1 MNNQEQAAEKSTTL
15 EVAARQAETVVN
27 LSVEGMHCAG
37 CVGTVESALRGVS
50 GVENASVDLP
60 SGTALV
66 RGRGLNAEQLA
77 QVVSA
82 QGYAAKSLEPQRS
95 LAEQRSELEEKQ
107 QRNVRA
113 WRNRALL
120 GLALWL
126 PLMLLHMPMDLRLV
140 KYSHEFHHG
149 LMWFSALVATLAQ
162 VLIGGGFYRSALNA
176 ARNGSTNMDTLIALG
191 STVAWLFSA
200 VVFGAEL
207 LGWKT
212 GQPMYWEAAAGLLA
226 LVSLGHWLEARS
238 MVSASSA
245 LRHLLALQ
253 PDRVRRLRSLDDDR
267 GEEIATADVQP
278 GDLLAF
284 QPGDR
289 IAIDGKVAAGAS
301 AVDESV
307 VTGEPLPV
315 DKWAGA
321 MVTAGSLNTSGRL
334 LVTASTSGRETT
346 VSRIAEMVQ
355 QAQSSKAAIA
365 RLADKV
371 CAIFVPAVITIA
383 LLTFG
388 GWLVYGFASSG
399 NTWSTWAQA
408 LVTATSVL
416 VISCPCALGLATP
429 TAIMVGAGAASE
441 RGILVKSAAALE
453 RTARTAAVLLDKTGT
468 LTVGKPEVSEV
479 LALAGPTGEV
489 LGLAA
494 SLAAQSRHPL
504 SQAVVVAARKLG
516 LEFQPVHDLHEQA
529 GRGLS
534 GEVGGKRVELVSFSQ
549 ADREGRD
556 LPKHWREADGTQ
568 SIVLSE
574 GQAIGTIRFED
585 QLRPDAAAV
594 ISQLKEMKLR
604 VLLATGDRQATGR
617 KVAASVGIAGDDIH
631 SEMTPAGKRE
641 LVQQLAQDGQPVAM
655 VGDGINDAA
664 ALAEAGA
671 RGGVGIAI
679 GTGTNIA
686 IESADIV
693 IPAQRLAAIPETIEL
708 SRATLR
714 TIKQNLFLS
723 FVYNAIAIP
732 AAAFGLLGTYGPMY
746 AAAAMALSDVSVIGN
761 ALWLKAA
768 LKRNKAQR
776 AFVAGSLRE

>member
-1 MNNQEQAAEKSTTL
+1 MPDNQPASKSISEQSAVS
-15 EVAARQAETVVN
+15 

-37 CVGTVESALRGVS
+37 CVGTVESALRGVA
-50 GVENASVDLP
+50 GVESAAVNLT

-77 QVVSA
+77 QAVSA
-82 QGYAAKSLEPQRS
+82 QGFTAKSLEPQRS
-95 LAEQRSELEEKQ
+95 LADQRSELEEKQ

-113 WRNRALL
+113 WRQRALL

-140 KYSHEFHHG
+140 QYSHSFHHA
-149 LMWFSALVATLAQ
+149 LMWFSAVLATIAQ
-162 VLIGGGFYRSALNA
+162 IFIGWGFYRSAWKA
-176 ARNGSTNMDTLIALG
+176 AQNSSTNMDTLIALG
-191 STVAWLFSA
+191 STVAWGFSA
-200 VVFGAEL
+200 IVFVAEL

-253 PDRVRRLRSLDDDR
+253 PDRVRRLRSLEDER
-267 GEEIATADVQP
+267 GEEIATADVLP

-289 IAIDGKVAAGAS
+289 IAVDGQVAAGAS

-321 MVTAGSLNTSGRL
+321 AVTAGSLNTTGRL
-334 LVTASTSGRETT
+334 IVSATTNGRETT
-346 VSRIAEMVQ
+346 IARIAEMVQ
-355 QAQSSKAAIA
+355 QAQSSKAGIA

-371 CAIFVPAVITIA
+371 CAIFVPAVIAIA
-383 LLTFG
+383 ALTFV
-388 GWLVYGFASSG
+388 GWLAYGFATSG
-399 NTWSTWAQA
+399 NSWSTWAQA

-453 RTARTAAVLLDKTGT
+453 RTARTEAVLLDKTGT

-479 LALAGPTGEV
+479 LAVARPDAEV
-489 LGLAA
+489 LSLAA

-504 SQAVVVAARKLG
+504 SQAIVAAARKQAVTL
-516 LEFQPVHDLHEQA
+516 QPVEELYEQA

-534 GEVGGKRVELVSFSQ
+534 GKVAGPRVELVSFSQ
-549 ADREGRD
+549 AIREGIS
-556 LPKHWREADGTQ
+556 LPDHWQSADGTQ
-568 SIVLSE
+568 SVVLLN
-574 GQAIGTIRFED
+574 GQPIGSIRFED
-585 QLRPDAAAV
+585 QLRPDAAEV
-594 ISQLKEMKLR
+594 IGQLKRMGLR
-604 VLLATGDRQATGR
+604 VLLATGDRKAAGE
-617 KVAASVGIAGDDIH
+617 KVAAAVGIDSADTH
-631 SEMTPAGKRE
+631 SEMTPAGKQE
-641 LVQQLAQDGQPVAM
+641 LVQQLASSGQPVAM

-686 IESADIV
+686 IESADVV

-723 FVYNAIAIP
+723 FVYNVIAIP

-761 ALWLKAA
+761 SLWLKAY
-768 LKRNKAQR
+768 LKRNHP
-776 AFVAGSLRE
+776 S

>member
-1 MNNQEQAAEKSTTL
+1 MPDNQPASKSISEQSAVS
-15 EVAARQAETVVN
+15 

-37 CVGTVESALRGVS
+37 CVGTVESALRGVA
-50 GVENASVDLP
+50 GVESAAVNLT

-82 QGYAAKSLEPQRS
+82 QGFAAKSLESQRS
-95 LAEQRSELEEKQ
+95 LAEQRSDLEEKQ

-113 WRNRALL
+113 WRQRALL
-120 GLALWL
+120 GLTLWL

-140 KYSHEFHHG
+140 QYSPSFHHA
-149 LMWFSALVATLAQ
+149 LMWFSALLATIAQ
-162 VLIGGGFYRSALNA
+162 IFVGLGFYRSAWKA
-176 ARNGSTNMDTLIALG
+176 AQNGSTNMDTLIALG
-191 STVAWLFSA
+191 STVAWGFSA
-200 VVFGAEL
+200 IVFAAEL
-207 LGWKT
+207 IGRKT

-253 PDRVRRLRSLDDDR
+253 PDRVRRIRSLEDER
-267 GEEIATADVQP
+267 GEEIATADVLP
-278 GDLLAF
+278 SDLLVF

-289 IAIDGKVAAGAS
+289 IAVDGQVAAGAS

-307 VTGEPLPV
+307 VTGEPIPV
-315 DKWAGA
+315 EKWAGA
-321 MVTAGSLNTSGRL
+321 AVTAGSLNTTGRL
-334 LVTASTSGRETT
+334 VVSATTNGRETT
-346 VSRIAEMVQ
+346 IARIAEMVQ

-371 CAIFVPAVITIA
+371 CAIFVPAVIAIA
-383 LLTFG
+383 FLTFG
-388 GWLVYGFASSG
+388 GWLVYGLATTG

-408 LVTATSVL
+408 FVTATSVL

-453 RTARTAAVLLDKTGT
+453 RTARTEAVLLDKTGT

-479 LALAGPTGEV
+479 LALQRPSTEV
-489 LGLAA
+489 LALAA

-504 SQAVVVAARKLG
+504 SQAVVAAARKQG
-516 LEFQPVHDLHEQA
+516 LNLQAVENLHEQA
-529 GRGLS
+529 GRGLR
-534 GEVGGKRVELVSFSQ
+534 GEVAGQKVELVSFSQ
-549 ADREGRD
+549 ATREGIA
-556 LPKHWREADGTQ
+556 LPEKWQEADGTQ
-568 SIVLSE
+568 SVVLLA
-574 GQAIGTIRFED
+574 GAAIGTIRFED
-585 QLRPDAAAV
+585 QLRPDAAEV
-594 ISQLKEMKLR
+594 IGQLKELGLR
-604 VLLATGDRQATGR
+604 VLLATGDRKATGR
-617 KVAASVGIAGDDIH
+617 KVAAAVGIDAAEMH
-631 SEMTPAGKRE
+631 SDMTPAGKQE
-641 LVQQLAQDGQPVAM
+641 LVQRLAAGGQPVAM

-686 IESADIV
+686 IESADVV

-723 FVYNAIAIP
+723 FVYNVIAIP

-761 ALWLKAA
+761 SLWLKAY
-768 LKRNKAQR
+768 LKRNHR
-776 AFVAGSLRE
+776 S

>member
-1 MNNQEQAAEKSTTL
+1 MSNPGLPQPNFRGDSRRNLQT
-15 EVAARQAETVVN
+15 VN
-27 LSVEGMHCAG
+27 LAVEGMHCAG
-37 CVGTVESALRGVS
+37 CVGAVEAALRDAT
-50 GVENASVDLP
+50 GVERATVDLT
-60 SGTALV
+60 SGTARV
-66 RGRGLNAEQLA
+66 EGSGLDSDQLA
-77 QVVSA
+77 RLVSA
-82 QGYAAKSLEPQRS
+82 QGYAARPISPERT

-107 QRNVRA
+107 RRNVRS
-113 WRNRALL
+113 WRQRALL
-120 GLALWL
+120 GLLLWL

-140 KYSHEFHHG
+140 EYSPGFHHA
-149 LMWFSALVATLAQ
+149 LMWFSALLATLAQ
-162 VLIGGGFYRSALNA
+162 VLVGWGFYKSAGKA
-176 ARNGSTNMDTLIALG
+176 ARNFTTNMDTLIALG
-191 STVAWLFSA
+191 STVAWCFSA
-200 VVFGAEL
+200 IVFGSEL
-207 LGWKT
+207 AGWKT

-253 PDRVRRLRSLDDDR
+253 PEQVSRLRTLQDER
-267 GEEIATADVQP
+267 GELIATADVLP
-278 GDLLAF
+278 GDLLVF

-289 IAIDGKVAAGAS
+289 IAVDGKVAAGAS

-315 DKWAGA
+315 EKWAGA
-321 MVTAGSLNTSGRL
+321 MVAAGSLNTTGKLIVSA
-334 LVTASTSGRETT
+334 TTSGRETT
-346 VSRIAEMVQ
+346 IARIAEMVQ

-371 CAIFVPAVITIA
+371 CAVFVPAVIGIA
-383 LLTFG
+383 GLTFA
-388 GWLVYGFASSG
+388 GWLAHGLATSG
-399 NTWSTWAQA
+399 NNWSTWAQA

-453 RTARTAAVLLDKTGT
+453 RTARTEVVLLDKTGT
-468 LTVGKPEVSEV
+468 LTVGKPEVNEV
-479 LALAGPTGEV
+479 LASDRAPQDI

-504 SQAVVVAARKLG
+504 SQAVVRAAREQH
-516 LEFQPVHDLHEQA
+516 LEIAPVTELHEQA

-534 GEVGGKRVELVSFSQ
+534 GLVGGARVELVSLSQ
-549 ADREGRD
+549 ALREGLD
-556 LPKHWREADGTQ
+556 LPPAWQVADGTQ
-568 SIVLSE
+568 SVVLVNSAPV
-574 GQAIGTIRFED
+574 GSIRFED

-594 ISQLKEMKLR
+594 ISQLKALGLQ
-604 VLLATGDRQATGR
+604 VLLATGDRNAAGQ
-617 KVAASVGIAGDDIH
+617 KVAAGIGITPSQTH
-631 SEMTPAGKRE
+631 CEMTPAGKRQ
-641 LVQQLAQDGQPVAM
+641 LVQQLSEGGRPVAM
-655 VGDGINDAA
+655 IGDGINDAA

-723 FVYNAIAIP
+723 FVYNVVAIP
-732 AAAFGLLGTYGPMY
+732 AAALGLLGTYGPMY

-761 ALWLKAA
+761 ALWLKSH
-768 LKRNKAQR
+768 LKRNA
-776 AFVAGSLRE
+776 SS

>member
-1 MNNQEQAAEKSTTL
+1 MPDNPPASKSLSEQSAVS
-15 EVAARQAETVVN
+15 

-37 CVGTVESALRGVS
+37 CVGTVESALRGVA
-50 GVENASVDLP
+50 GVESAAVNLT

-82 QGYAAKSLEPQRS
+82 QGFAAKSLEPQRS

-113 WRNRALL
+113 WRQRALL

-140 KYSHEFHHG
+140 QYSPSFHHA
-149 LMWFSALVATLAQ
+149 LMWFSAVLATIAQ
-162 VLIGGGFYRSALNA
+162 IFIGWGFYRSAWKA
-176 ARNGSTNMDTLIALG
+176 AQNSSTNMDTLIALG
-191 STVAWLFSA
+191 STVAWGFSA
-200 VVFGAEL
+200 IVFAAEL
-207 LGWKT
+207 IGWKT

-238 MVSASSA
+238 MVSASGA

-253 PDRVRRLRSLDDDR
+253 PDRVRRLRSLEDER
-267 GEEIATADVQP
+267 GEEIATADVLP

-289 IAIDGKVAAGAS
+289 IAVDGQVAAGAS

-321 MVTAGSLNTSGRL
+321 AVTAGSLNTTGRL
-334 LVTASTSGRETT
+334 VVAANTNGRETT
-346 VSRIAEMVQ
+346 IARIAEMVQ
-355 QAQSSKAAIA
+355 QAQSSKAGIA

-371 CAIFVPAVITIA
+371 CAIFVPAVIAIA
-383 LLTFG
+383 ALTFV
-388 GWLVYGFASSG
+388 GWLAYGFATSG
-399 NTWSTWAQA
+399 NSWSTWAQA

-441 RGILVKSAAALE
+441 RGILIKNAAALE
-453 RTARTAAVLLDKTGT
+453 RTARTEAVLLDKTGT

-479 LALAGPTGEV
+479 LAVARPAAEV
-489 LGLAA
+489 LSLAA

-504 SQAVVVAARKLG
+504 SQAIVAAARKQAFTL
-516 LEFQPVHDLHEQA
+516 QPVEDLYEQA
-529 GRGLS
+529 GRGLN
-534 GEVGGKRVELVSFSQ
+534 GKVAGQRVELVSFSQ
-549 ADREGRD
+549 AIRD
-556 LPKHWREADGTQ
+556 GISLPDQWQAADGTQ
-568 SIVLSE
+568 SVVLLDS
-574 GQAIGTIRFED
+574 QPIGSIRFED
-585 QLRPDAAAV
+585 QLRPDAAEV
-594 ISQLKEMKLR
+594 IGQLKEMGLR
-604 VLLATGDRQATGR
+604 VLLATGDRKATGE
-617 KVAASVGIAGDDIH
+617 KVAAAVGIDAAGTH
-631 SEMTPAGKRE
+631 CEMTPAGKQE
-641 LVQQLAQDGQPVAM
+641 LVQQLASGGQPVAM

-686 IESADIV
+686 IESADVV

-723 FVYNAIAIP
+723 FVYNVIAIP

-761 ALWLKAA
+761 SLWLKAY
-768 LKRNKAQR
+768 LKRNHP
-776 AFVAGSLRE
+776 S

>member
-1 MNNQEQAAEKSTTL
+1 MPDEQPTSQSMSEQSAVS
-15 EVAARQAETVVN
+15 

-37 CVGTVESALRGVS
+37 CVGTVESALRGVA
-50 GVENASVDLP
+50 GVESAAVNLT

-82 QGYAAKSLEPQRS
+82 QGFAAKSLQPQRS
-95 LAEQRSELEEKQ
+95 LADQRSELEEKQ

-113 WRNRALL
+113 WRKRALL

-140 KYSHEFHHG
+140 NYSHSFHHG
-149 LMWFSALVATLAQ
+149 LMWFSALLATIAQ
-162 VLIGGGFYRSALNA
+162 ILVGWGFYRSAWKA
-176 ARNGSTNMDTLIALG
+176 AQSGSTNMDTLIALG
-191 STVAWLFSA
+191 SSVAWGFSA
-200 VVFGAEL
+200 IVFAAEL
-207 LGWKT
+207 FGWKT

-245 LRHLLALQ
+245 LRQLLALQ
-253 PDRVRRLRSLDDDR
+253 PDRVRRIRSLEDER
-267 GEEIATADVQP
+267 GEEIATADVLP
-278 GDLLAF
+278 GDLLVF

-321 MVTAGSLNTSGRL
+321 VVTAGSLNTTGRL
-334 LVTASTSGRETT
+334 VVSAATNGRETT
-346 VSRIAEMVQ
+346 IARIAEMVQ

-371 CAIFVPAVITIA
+371 CAVFVPAVIAIA
-383 LLTFG
+383 LLTFA
-388 GWLVYGFASSG
+388 GWLAYGLATSG

-453 RTARTAAVLLDKTGT
+453 RTARTEAVLLDKTGT

-479 LALAGPTGEV
+479 LAAEGSSSEV
-489 LGLAA
+489 LALAA

-504 SQAVVVAARKLG
+504 SQAVVAAAKKQG
-516 LEFQPVHDLHEQA
+516 LALQAVEDLHEQA
-529 GRGLS
+529 GRGLR
-534 GEVGGKRVELVSFSQ
+534 GEVAGRRVELVSFSQ
-549 ADREGRD
+549 ATREGIA
-556 LPKHWREADGTQ
+556 LPERWREADGTQ
-568 SIVLSE
+568 SVVLLD
-574 GQAIGTIRFED
+574 GRPVGTIRFED

-594 ISQLKEMKLR
+594 IGQLKEMGLR
-604 VLLATGDRQATGR
+604 VLLATGDRKATGQ
-617 KVAASVGIAGDDIH
+617 KVAAAVGIEATGTH
-631 SEMTPAGKRE
+631 SEMTPAGKQE
-641 LVQQLAQDGQPVAM
+641 LVQQLASGGQPVAM

-686 IESADIV
+686 IESADVV

-761 ALWLKAA
+761 ALWLKAY
-768 LKRNKAQR
+768 LKRDAAR
-776 AFVAGSLRE
+776 

>member
-1 MNNQEQAAEKSTTL
+1 MPDNPPASKSLSEQSAVS
-15 EVAARQAETVVN
+15 

-37 CVGTVESALRGVS
+37 CVGTVESALRGVA
-50 GVENASVDLP
+50 GVESAAVNLT

-82 QGYAAKSLEPQRS
+82 QGFAAKSLEPQRS

-113 WRNRALL
+113 WRQRALL

-140 KYSHEFHHG
+140 QYSPSFHHA
-149 LMWFSALVATLAQ
+149 LMWFSAVLATIAQ
-162 VLIGGGFYRSALNA
+162 IFIGWGFYRSAWKA
-176 ARNGSTNMDTLIALG
+176 AQNSSTNMDTLIALG
-191 STVAWLFSA
+191 STVAWGFSA
-200 VVFGAEL
+200 IVFAAEL
-207 LGWKT
+207 IGWKT

-238 MVSASSA
+238 MVSASGA

-253 PDRVRRLRSLDDDR
+253 PDRVRRLRSLEDER
-267 GEEIATADVQP
+267 GEEIATADVLP

-289 IAIDGKVAAGAS
+289 IAVDGQVAAGAS

-321 MVTAGSLNTSGRL
+321 AVTAGSLNTTGRL
-334 LVTASTSGRETT
+334 VVAANTNGRETT
-346 VSRIAEMVQ
+346 IARIAEMVQ
-355 QAQSSKAAIA
+355 QAQSSKAGIA

-371 CAIFVPAVITIA
+371 CAIFVPAVIAIA
-383 LLTFG
+383 ALTFV
-388 GWLVYGFASSG
+388 GWLAYGFATSG
-399 NTWSTWAQA
+399 NSWSTWAQA

-441 RGILVKSAAALE
+441 RGILIKNAAALE
-453 RTARTAAVLLDKTGT
+453 RTARTEAVLLDKTGT

-479 LALAGPTGEV
+479 LAVARPAAEV
-489 LGLAA
+489 LSLAA

-504 SQAVVVAARKLG
+504 SQAIVAAARKQAFTL
-516 LEFQPVHDLHEQA
+516 QPVEDLYEQA

-534 GEVGGKRVELVSFSQ
+534 GKVAGQRVELVSFSQ
-549 ADREGRD
+549 AIRD
-556 LPKHWREADGTQ
+556 GISLPDQWQAADGTQ
-568 SIVLSE
+568 SVVLLDS
-574 GQAIGTIRFED
+574 QPIGSIRFED
-585 QLRPDAAAV
+585 QLRPDAAEV
-594 ISQLKEMKLR
+594 IGQLKEMGLR
-604 VLLATGDRQATGR
+604 VLLATGDRKATGE
-617 KVAASVGIAGDDIH
+617 KVAAAVGIDAAGTH
-631 SEMTPAGKRE
+631 CEMTPAGKQE
-641 LVQQLAQDGQPVAM
+641 LVQQLASGGQPVAM

-686 IESADIV
+686 IESADVV

-723 FVYNAIAIP
+723 FVYNVIAIP

-761 ALWLKAA
+761 SLWLKAY
-768 LKRNKAQR
+768 LKRNHP
-776 AFVAGSLRE
+776 S

>member
-1 MNNQEQAAEKSTTL
+1 MPDNQPASKSISEQSAVS
-15 EVAARQAETVVN
+15 

-37 CVGTVESALRGVS
+37 CVGTVESALRGVA
-50 GVENASVDLP
+50 GVESAAVNLT

-82 QGYAAKSLEPQRS
+82 QGFAAKSLEPQRS

-113 WRNRALL
+113 WRQRALL

-140 KYSHEFHHG
+140 QYSHSFHHA
-149 LMWFSALVATLAQ
+149 LMWFSAVLATIAQ
-162 VLIGGGFYRSALNA
+162 IFIGWGFYRSAWKA
-176 ARNGSTNMDTLIALG
+176 AQNSSTNMDTLIALG
-191 STVAWLFSA
+191 STVAWGFSA
-200 VVFGAEL
+200 IVFAAEL
-207 LGWKT
+207 IGWKT

-253 PDRVRRLRSLDDDR
+253 PDRVRRLRSLEDER
-267 GEEIATADVQP
+267 GEEIATADVLP

-289 IAIDGKVAAGAS
+289 IAVDGQVAAGAS

-321 MVTAGSLNTSGRL
+321 AVTAGSLNTTGRL
-334 LVTASTSGRETT
+334 VVAANTNGRETT
-346 VSRIAEMVQ
+346 IARIAEMVQ
-355 QAQSSKAAIA
+355 QAQSSKAGIA

-371 CAIFVPAVITIA
+371 CAIFVPAVIAIA
-383 LLTFG
+383 ALTFV
-388 GWLVYGFASSG
+388 GWLAYGFATSG
-399 NTWSTWAQA
+399 NSWSTWAQA

-453 RTARTAAVLLDKTGT
+453 RTARTEAVLLDKTGT

-479 LALAGPTGEV
+479 LALERSSSEV
-489 LGLAA
+489 LVLAA

-504 SQAVVVAARKLG
+504 SQAVVAAAKKQG
-516 LEFQPVHDLHEQA
+516 LALQAVEDLYEQA
-529 GRGLS
+529 GRGLR
-534 GEVGGKRVELVSFSQ
+534 GEVAGRRVELVSFSQ
-549 ADREGRD
+549 ATREGIA
-556 LPKHWREADGTQ
+556 LPEFWREADGTQ
-568 SIVLSE
+568 SVVLLD
-574 GQAIGTIRFED
+574 GQPIGTIRFED
-585 QLRPDAAAV
+585 QLRPDAAEV
-594 ISQLKEMKLR
+594 IGQLKEMGLR
-604 VLLATGDRQATGR
+604 VLLATGDRKATGE
-617 KVAASVGIAGDDIH
+617 KVAAAVGIDAAGTH
-631 SEMTPAGKRE
+631 CEMTPAGKQE
-641 LVQQLAQDGQPVAM
+641 LVQQLASGGQPVAM

-686 IESADIV
+686 IESADVV

-723 FVYNAIAIP
+723 FVYNVIAIP

-761 ALWLKAA
+761 SLWLKAY
-768 LKRNKAQR
+768 LKRNHP
-776 AFVAGSLRE
+776 S

>member
-1 MNNQEQAAEKSTTL
+1 MPENQNVNELASEQSAVS
-15 EVAARQAETVVN
+15 

-37 CVGTVESALRGVS
+37 CVGAVESALRGVA
-50 GVENASVDLP
+50 GVESAAVNLT

-77 QVVSA
+77 RVVSA
-82 QGYAAKSLEPQRS
+82 QGYAAKSLAPQRS
-95 LAEQRSELEEKQ
+95 LADQRSELEEKQ

-113 WRNRALL
+113 WRQRALL

-140 KYSHEFHHG
+140 QYSHSFHHG
-149 LMWFSALVATLAQ
+149 LMWFSAILATISQ
-162 VLIGGGFYRSALNA
+162 IFVGWGFYRSAWKA
-176 ARNGSTNMDTLIALG
+176 AQSGSTNMDTLIALG
-191 STVAWLFSA
+191 SSVAWAFSA
-200 VVFGAEL
+200 IVFAAEL

-245 LRHLLALQ
+245 LRQLLSLQ
-253 PDRVRRLRSLDDDR
+253 PDRVRRIRSLEDER
-267 GEEIATADVQP
+267 GEEIATADVLP
-278 GDLLAF
+278 SDLLVF

-289 IAIDGKVAAGAS
+289 IAVDGQVAAGAS

-307 VTGEPLPV
+307 VTGEPIPV
-315 DKWAGA
+315 EKWAGA
-321 MVTAGSLNTSGRL
+321 AVTAGSLNTTGRL
-334 LVTASTSGRETT
+334 VVSATTNGRETT
-346 VSRIAEMVQ
+346 IARIAEMVQ

-371 CAIFVPAVITIA
+371 CAIFVPAVIAIA
-383 LLTFG
+383 FLTFG
-388 GWLVYGFASSG
+388 GWLVYGLATTG

-453 RTARTAAVLLDKTGT
+453 RTARTEAVLLDKTGT

-479 LALAGPTGEV
+479 LALQRSSAEV
-489 LGLAA
+489 LALAA

-504 SQAVVVAARKLG
+504 SQAVVAAARKQG
-516 LEFQPVHDLHEQA
+516 LNLQAVENLHEQA
-529 GRGLS
+529 GRGLR
-534 GEVGGKRVELVSFSQ
+534 GEVAGQKVELVSFSQ
-549 ADREGRD
+549 ATREGIA
-556 LPKHWREADGTQ
+556 LPEKWQEADGTQ
-568 SIVLSE
+568 SVVLLD
-574 GQAIGTIRFED
+574 GAAVGTIRFED
-585 QLRPDAAAV
+585 QLRPDAAGV
-594 ISQLKEMKLR
+594 IGQLKEMGLR
-604 VLLATGDRQATGR
+604 VLLATGDRKATGR
-617 KVAASVGIAGDDIH
+617 KVAAAVGIDAAEMH
-631 SEMTPAGKRE
+631 SEMTPAGKQE
-641 LVQQLAQDGQPVAM
+641 LVQQLAAGGQPVAM

-686 IESADIV
+686 IESADVV

-723 FVYNAIAIP
+723 FVYNVIAIP

-761 ALWLKAA
+761 SLWLKAY
-768 LKRNKAQR
+768 LKRNHR
-776 AFVAGSLRE
+776 S

>member
-1 MNNQEQAAEKSTTL
+1 MAKTERSDPAS
-15 EVAARQAETVVN
+15 ARDEWRIQQTVN

-37 CVGTVESALRGVS
+37 CVGTVESALRGAQ
-50 GVENASVDLP
+50 GVELATVDLT
-60 SGTALV
+60 SGTARV
-66 RGRGLNAEQLA
+66 EGKGLDPEQLA
-77 QVVSA
+77 QLVVA
-82 QGYAAKSLEPQRS
+82 QGFAARALAPERT

-107 QRNVRA
+107 QRNVRS
-113 WRNRALL
+113 WRQRALL
-120 GLALWL
+120 GLLLWL

-140 KYSHEFHHG
+140 QYSSGFHHL
-149 LMWFSALVATLAQ
+149 LMWFSAAVATLAQ
-162 VLIGGGFYRSALNA
+162 VVVGWGFYKSAWSA
-176 ARNGSTNMDTLIALG
+176 ARNGATNMDTLIALG
-191 STVAWLFSA
+191 STVAWVFSA
-200 VVFGAEL
+200 IVFGAEL
-207 LGWKT
+207 AGWKT

-245 LRHLLALQ
+245 LRQLLALQ
-253 PDRVRRLRSLDDDR
+253 PDRVRRLRSLEDEQ
-267 GEEIATADVQP
+267 GEEISTSAVLP
-278 GDLLAF
+278 GDLVAF

-289 IAIDGKVAAGAS
+289 IAVDGNVAAGAS
-301 AVDESV
+301 AVDESI
-307 VTGEPLPV
+307 VTGEPLPI

-321 MVTAGSLNTSGRL
+321 AVTAGSLNTTGRL
-334 LVTASTSGRETT
+334 VVSATT
-346 VSRIAEMVQ
+346 YGHATTIARIAEMVQ

-371 CAIFVPAVITIA
+371 CAVFVPAVIAIA
-383 LLTFG
+383 LITFA
-388 GWLVYGFASSG
+388 GWFAYGLATSG
-399 NTWSTWAQA
+399 NTWGTWAQA

-453 RTARTAAVLLDKTGT
+453 RTARTEAVLLDKTGT

-479 LALAGPTGEV
+479 LVQEHTAEKI

-494 SLAAQSRHPL
+494 SLAVQSRHPL
-504 SQAVVVAARKLG
+504 SQAVVRAAREQR
-516 LEFQPVHDLHEQA
+516 LELEPVADLYEQA

-534 GEVGGKRVELVSFSQ
+534 GKVDGARVELVSFSQ
-549 ADREGRD
+549 AIRD
-556 LPKHWREADGTQ
+556 GLQLPSHWEEVEGTQ
-568 SIVLSE
+568 SVMLLHSRP
-574 GQAIGTIRFED
+574 IGSIRFED
-585 QLRPDAAAV
+585 QLRPDATEV
-594 ISQLKEMKLR
+594 IRQLKALGLR
-604 VLLATGDRQATGR
+604 VLLATGDRNAAGK
-617 KVAASVGIAGDDIH
+617 KVAASVGINASDAH
-631 SEMTPAGKRE
+631 CEMSPAGKQQ
-641 LVQQLAQDGQPVAM
+641 LVQQLAAGGQPVAM

-723 FVYNAIAIP
+723 FVYNVVAIP

-761 ALWLKAA
+761 ALWLKAS
-768 LKRNKAQR
+768 LKRR
-776 AFVAGSLRE
+776 ASR

>member
-1 MNNQEQAAEKSTTL
+1 MPENQS
-15 EVAARQAETVVN
+15 VN
-27 LSVEGMHCAG
+27 ELASAQSAVSLSVEGMHCAG
-37 CVGTVESALRGVS
+37 CVGAVESALRGVA
-50 GVENASVDLP
+50 GVESAAVNLT

-77 QVVSA
+77 RVVSA
-82 QGYAAKSLEPQRS
+82 QGYAAKSLAPQRS
-95 LAEQRSELEEKQ
+95 LADQRSELEEKQ

-113 WRNRALL
+113 WRQRALL

-140 KYSHEFHHG
+140 EYSHGFHHG
-149 LMWFSALVATLAQ
+149 LMWFSAILATIAQ
-162 VLIGGGFYRSALNA
+162 IFVGWGFYRSAWKA
-176 ARNGSTNMDTLIALG
+176 AQSGSTNMDTLIALG
-191 STVAWLFSA
+191 SSVAWAFSA
-200 VVFGAEL
+200 IVFAAEL

-245 LRHLLALQ
+245 LRQLLSLQ
-253 PDRVRRLRSLDDDR
+253 PDRVRRIRSLEDER
-267 GEEIATADVQP
+267 GEEIATADVLP
-278 GDLLAF
+278 SDLLVF

-289 IAIDGKVAAGAS
+289 IAVDGQVAAGAS

-307 VTGEPLPV
+307 VTGEPIPV
-315 DKWAGA
+315 EKWAGA
-321 MVTAGSLNTSGRL
+321 AVTAGSLNTTGRL
-334 LVTASTSGRETT
+334 VVSATTNGRETT
-346 VSRIAEMVQ
+346 IARIAEMVQ

-371 CAIFVPAVITIA
+371 CAIFVPAVIAIA
-383 LLTFG
+383 FLTFG
-388 GWLVYGFASSG
+388 GWLVYGLATTG

-453 RTARTAAVLLDKTGT
+453 RTARTEAVLLDKTGT
-468 LTVGKPEVSEV
+468 LTVGKPEVSEILALQRPSAEV
-479 LALAGPTGEV
+479 LA
-489 LGLAA
+489 LAA

-504 SQAVVVAARKLG
+504 SQAVVAAARKQG
-516 LEFQPVHDLHEQA
+516 LNLQAVENLHEQA
-529 GRGLS
+529 GRGLR
-534 GEVGGKRVELVSFSQ
+534 GEVASQKVELVSFSQ
-549 ADREGRD
+549 ATREGIA
-556 LPKHWREADGTQ
+556 LPEKWQEADGTQ
-568 SIVLSE
+568 SVVLLD
-574 GQAIGTIRFED
+574 GAAVGTIRFED
-585 QLRPDAAAV
+585 QLRPDAAEV
-594 ISQLKEMKLR
+594 IGQLKEMGLR
-604 VLLATGDRQATGR
+604 VLLATGDRKATGR
-617 KVAASVGIAGDDIH
+617 KVAAAVGIDAAEMH
-631 SEMTPAGKRE
+631 SEMTPAGKQE
-641 LVQQLAQDGQPVAM
+641 LVQQLAAGGQPVAM

-686 IESADIV
+686 IESADVV

-723 FVYNAIAIP
+723 FVYNVIAIP

-761 ALWLKAA
+761 SLWLKAY
-768 LKRNKAQR
+768 LKRNHR
-776 AFVAGSLRE
+776 S

>member
-1 MNNQEQAAEKSTTL
+1 MTKTDPHIPASSSDSGPN
-15 EVAARQAETVVN
+15 RQTVN

-37 CVGTVESALRGVS
+37 CVGTVESALRGAQ
-50 GVENASVDLP
+50 GVELARVDLT
-60 SGTALV
+60 SGTARV
-66 RGRGLNAEQLA
+66 EGSGLDPEQLA
-77 QVVSA
+77 QLVSA
-82 QGYAAKSLEPQRS
+82 QGYAARTLAPDRTM
-95 LAEQRSELEEKQ
+95 AEQRSELEEKQ

-113 WRNRALL
+113 WRQRALL
-120 GLALWL
+120 GLLLWL

-140 KYSHEFHHG
+140 QYSHGFHHA
-149 LMWFSALVATLAQ
+149 LMWFSAAVATFAQ
-162 VLIGGGFYRSALNA
+162 VVVGWGFYQSAWKA
-176 ARNGSTNMDTLIALG
+176 ARNGTTNMDTLIALG
-191 STVAWLFSA
+191 STVAWVFSA
-200 VVFGAEL
+200 MVFGAEL

-253 PDRVRRLRSLDDDR
+253 PDRVRRLQSLDDER
-267 GEEIATADVQP
+267 GEEIASADVQP

-289 IAIDGKVAAGAS
+289 IAVDGNVAAGAS

-307 VTGEPLPV
+307 VTGEPLPI

-321 MVTAGSLNTSGRL
+321 TVTAGSLNTTGRL
-334 LVTASTSGRETT
+334 IVSATTSGRSTT
-346 VSRIAEMVQ
+346 IARIAEMVQ

-365 RLADKV
+365 RLADRV
-371 CAIFVPAVITIA
+371 CAVFVPAVIAIA
-383 LLTFG
+383 LATFA
-388 GWLVYGFASSG
+388 GWLAYGLFTAGS
-399 NTWSTWAQA
+399 TWATWAQA

-453 RTARTAAVLLDKTGT
+453 RTARTKAVLLDKTGT
-468 LTVGKPEVSEV
+468 LTVGKPAVSEVLTIGRPKAEV
-479 LALAGPTGEV
+479 LALA
-489 LGLAA
+489 A
-494 SLAAQSRHPL
+494 SLATQSRHPL
-504 SQAVVVAARKLG
+504 SQAVVRAAREQHLKI
-516 LEFQPVHDLHEQA
+516 ESATELHEQA
-529 GRGLS
+529 GRGLT
-534 GEVGGKRVELVSFSQ
+534 GLVGGTRIELVSFSQ
-549 ADREGRD
+549 AIREG
-556 LPKHWREADGTQ
+556 LPLPEFWHEVDGTQ
-568 SIVLSE
+568 TVVLLNAE
-574 GQAIGTIRFED
+574 PIGTIHFED

-594 ISQLKEMKLR
+594 IAQLKALGLR
-604 VLLATGDRQATGR
+604 VLLATGDRKSTGQ
-617 KVAASVGIAGDDIH
+617 KVAAAVGIETSDVH
-631 SEMTPAGKRE
+631 SEMTPVGKQQ
-641 LVQQLAQDGQPVAM
+641 LVQQLAGSGEPVAM

-686 IESADIV
+686 IESADVV
-693 IPAQRLAAIPETIEL
+693 IPAQRLAAIPETIDL

-723 FVYNAIAIP
+723 FVYNVIAIP
-732 AAAFGLLGTYGPMY
+732 AAALGLLGTYGPMY

-761 ALWLKAA
+761 ALWLKAL
-768 LKRNKAQR
+768 LKRKA
-776 AFVAGSLRE
+776 AP

>member
-1 MNNQEQAAEKSTTL
+1 MPDNQPASKSISEQSAVS
-15 EVAARQAETVVN
+15 

-37 CVGTVESALRGVS
+37 CVGTVESALRGVA
-50 GVENASVDLP
+50 GVESAAVNLT

-82 QGYAAKSLEPQRS
+82 QGFAAKSLESQRS
-95 LAEQRSELEEKQ
+95 LAEQRSDLEEKQ

-113 WRNRALL
+113 WRQRALL
-120 GLALWL
+120 GLTLWL
-126 PLMLLHMPMDLRLV
+126 PLMLVHMPMDLRLV
-140 KYSHEFHHG
+140 QYSPSFHHA
-149 LMWFSALVATLAQ
+149 LMWFSALLATIAQ
-162 VLIGGGFYRSALNA
+162 IFVGLGFYRSAWKA
-176 ARNGSTNMDTLIALG
+176 AQNGSTNMDTLIALG
-191 STVAWLFSA
+191 STVAWGFSA
-200 VVFGAEL
+200 IVFAAEL
-207 LGWKT
+207 IGRKT

-253 PDRVRRLRSLDDDR
+253 PDRVRRIRSLEDER
-267 GEEIATADVQP
+267 GEEIATADVLP
-278 GDLLAF
+278 SDLLVF

-289 IAIDGKVAAGAS
+289 IAVDGQVAAGAS

-307 VTGEPLPV
+307 VTGEPIPV
-315 DKWAGA
+315 EKWAGA
-321 MVTAGSLNTSGRL
+321 AVTAGSLNTTGRL
-334 LVTASTSGRETT
+334 VVSATTNGRETT
-346 VSRIAEMVQ
+346 IARIAEMVQ

-371 CAIFVPAVITIA
+371 CAIFVPAVIAIA
-383 LLTFG
+383 FLTFG
-388 GWLVYGFASSG
+388 GWLVYGLATTG

-408 LVTATSVL
+408 FVTATSVL

-453 RTARTAAVLLDKTGT
+453 RTARTEAVLLDKTGT

-479 LALAGPTGEV
+479 LALQRPSTEV
-489 LGLAA
+489 LALAA

-504 SQAVVVAARKLG
+504 SQAVVAAARKQG
-516 LEFQPVHDLHEQA
+516 LNLQAVENLHEQA
-529 GRGLS
+529 GRGLR
-534 GEVGGKRVELVSFSQ
+534 GEVAGQKVELVSFSQ
-549 ADREGRD
+549 ATREGIA
-556 LPKHWREADGTQ
+556 LPEKWQEADGTQ
-568 SIVLSE
+568 SVVLLA
-574 GQAIGTIRFED
+574 GAAIGTIRFED
-585 QLRPDAAAV
+585 QLRPDAAEV
-594 ISQLKEMKLR
+594 IGQLKELGLR
-604 VLLATGDRQATGR
+604 VLLATGDRKATGR
-617 KVAASVGIAGDDIH
+617 KVAAAVGIDAAEMH
-631 SEMTPAGKRE
+631 SDMTPAGKQE
-641 LVQQLAQDGQPVAM
+641 LVQRLAAGGQPVAM

-686 IESADIV
+686 IESADVV

-723 FVYNAIAIP
+723 FVYNVIAIP

-761 ALWLKAA
+761 SLWLKAY
-768 LKRNKAQR
+768 LKRNHR
-776 AFVAGSLRE
+776 S

>member
-1 MNNQEQAAEKSTTL
+1 MPDNHPASKSISEQSAVS
-15 EVAARQAETVVN
+15 

-37 CVGTVESALRGVS
+37 CVGTVESALRGVA
-50 GVENASVDLP
+50 GVESAAVNLT

-77 QVVSA
+77 QAVSA
-82 QGYAAKSLEPQRS
+82 QGFAAKSLEPQRS
-95 LAEQRSELEEKQ
+95 LADQRSELEEKQ

-113 WRNRALL
+113 WRQRALL

-140 KYSHEFHHG
+140 QYSHSFHHA
-149 LMWFSALVATLAQ
+149 LMWFSAVLATIAQ
-162 VLIGGGFYRSALNA
+162 IFIGWGFYRSAWKA
-176 ARNGSTNMDTLIALG
+176 AQNRSTNMDTLIALG
-191 STVAWLFSA
+191 STVAWGFSA
-200 VVFGAEL
+200 IVFVAEL

-226 LVSLGHWLEARS
+226 LISLGHWLEARS

-245 LRHLLALQ
+245 LRHLLSLQ
-253 PDRVRRLRSLDDDR
+253 PDRVRRLRSLEDEP
-267 GEEIATADVQP
+267 GEEIVTADVMP

-289 IAIDGKVAAGAS
+289 IAVDGQVAAGAS

-321 MVTAGSLNTSGRL
+321 GVTAGSLNTTGKLIVSA
-334 LVTASTSGRETT
+334 TTNGRETT
-346 VSRIAEMVQ
+346 IARIAEMVQ
-355 QAQSSKAAIA
+355 QAQSSRAAIA

-371 CAIFVPAVITIA
+371 CAVFVPAVIAIA
-383 LLTFG
+383 ALTFL
-388 GWLVYGFASSG
+388 GWLVYGFATSG
-399 NTWSTWAQA
+399 NSWSTWAQA

-453 RTARTAAVLLDKTGT
+453 RTARTEAVLLDKTGT
-468 LTVGKPEVSEV
+468 LTVGKPEVSNVLAVARPNAEV
-479 LALAGPTGEV
+479 LS
-489 LGLAA
+489 LAA

-504 SQAVVVAARKLG
+504 SQAIVAAARKQAFTL
-516 LEFQPVHDLHEQA
+516 QPVEELYEQA

-534 GEVGGKRVELVSFSQ
+534 GKVAGQRVELVSFSQ
-549 ADREGRD
+549 ATREGIS
-556 LPKHWREADGTQ
+556 LPESWQAADGTQ
-568 SIVLSE
+568 SVVLLN
-574 GQAIGTIRFED
+574 GQPIGSIRFED
-585 QLRPDAAAV
+585 QLRPDAAEV
-594 ISQLKEMKLR
+594 IGQLKRMGLR
-604 VLLATGDRQATGR
+604 VLLATGDRKAAGE
-617 KVAASVGIAGDDIH
+617 KVAAAVGIDSAGTH
-631 SEMTPAGKRE
+631 SEMTPAGKQE
-641 LVQQLAQDGQPVAM
+641 LVQQLASGGQPVAM

-686 IESADIV
+686 IESADVV
-693 IPAQRLAAIPETIEL
+693 IPAKRLAAIPETIEL

-723 FVYNAIAIP
+723 FVYNVIAIP

-761 ALWLKAA
+761 ALWLKAY
-768 LKRNKAQR
+768 LKRDAASR
-776 AFVAGSLRE
+776 DRTV

>member
-1 MNNQEQAAEKSTTL
+1 
-15 EVAARQAETVVN
+15 
-27 LSVEGMHCAG
+27 MHCAG
-37 CVGTVESALRGVS
+37 CVGTVESALRGVA
-50 GVENASVDLP
+50 GVESAAVNLT

-82 QGYAAKSLEPQRS
+82 QGFAAKSLESQRS
-95 LAEQRSELEEKQ
+95 LAEQRSDLEEKQ

-113 WRNRALL
+113 WRQRALL
-120 GLALWL
+120 GLTLWL

-140 KYSHEFHHG
+140 QYSPSFHHA
-149 LMWFSALVATLAQ
+149 LMWFSALLATIAQ
-162 VLIGGGFYRSALNA
+162 IFVGLGFYRSAWKA
-176 ARNGSTNMDTLIALG
+176 AQNGSTNMDTLIALG
-191 STVAWLFSA
+191 STVAWGFSA
-200 VVFGAEL
+200 IVFAAEL
-207 LGWKT
+207 IGRKT

-253 PDRVRRLRSLDDDR
+253 PDRVRRIRSLEDER
-267 GEEIATADVQP
+267 GEEIATADVLP
-278 GDLLAF
+278 SDLLVF

-289 IAIDGKVAAGAS
+289 IAVDGQVAAGAS

-307 VTGEPLPV
+307 VTGEPIPV
-315 DKWAGA
+315 EKWAGA
-321 MVTAGSLNTSGRL
+321 AVTAGSLNTTGRL
-334 LVTASTSGRETT
+334 VVSATTNGRETT
-346 VSRIAEMVQ
+346 IARIAEMVQ

-371 CAIFVPAVITIA
+371 CAIFVPAVIAIA
-383 LLTFG
+383 FLTFG
-388 GWLVYGFASSG
+388 GWLVYGLATTG

-408 LVTATSVL
+408 FVTATSVL

-453 RTARTAAVLLDKTGT
+453 RTARTEAVLLDKTGT

-479 LALAGPTGEV
+479 LALQRPSTEV
-489 LGLAA
+489 LALAA

-504 SQAVVVAARKLG
+504 SQAVVAAARKQG
-516 LEFQPVHDLHEQA
+516 LNLQAVENLHEQA
-529 GRGLS
+529 GRGLR
-534 GEVGGKRVELVSFSQ
+534 GEVAGQKVELVSFSQ
-549 ADREGRD
+549 ATREGIA
-556 LPKHWREADGTQ
+556 LPEKWQEADGTQ
-568 SIVLSE
+568 SVVLLA
-574 GQAIGTIRFED
+574 GAAIGTIRFED
-585 QLRPDAAAV
+585 QLRPDAAEV
-594 ISQLKEMKLR
+594 IGQLKELGLR
-604 VLLATGDRQATGR
+604 VLLATGDRKATGR
-617 KVAASVGIAGDDIH
+617 KVAAAVGIDAAEMH
-631 SEMTPAGKRE
+631 SDMTPAGKQE
-641 LVQQLAQDGQPVAM
+641 LVQRLAAGGQPVAM

-686 IESADIV
+686 IESADVV

-723 FVYNAIAIP
+723 FVYNVIAIP

-761 ALWLKAA
+761 SLWLKAY
-768 LKRNKAQR
+768 LKRNHR
-776 AFVAGSLRE
+776 S

>member
-1 MNNQEQAAEKSTTL
+1 
-15 EVAARQAETVVN
+15 
-27 LSVEGMHCAG
+27 
-37 CVGTVESALRGVS
+37 
-50 GVENASVDLP
+50 
-60 SGTALV
+60 
-66 RGRGLNAEQLA
+66 
-77 QVVSA
+77 
-82 QGYAAKSLEPQRS
+82 
-95 LAEQRSELEEKQ
+95 
-107 QRNVRA
+107 
-113 WRNRALL
+113 
-120 GLALWL
+120 
-126 PLMLLHMPMDLRLV
+126 
-140 KYSHEFHHG
+140 
-149 LMWFSALVATLAQ
+149 
-162 VLIGGGFYRSALNA
+162 
-176 ARNGSTNMDTLIALG
+176 MDTLIALG
-191 STVAWLFSA
+191 STVAWVFSA
-200 VVFGAEL
+200 IVFGAEL
-207 LGWKT
+207 VGWKT

-245 LRHLLALQ
+245 LRQLLALQ
-253 PDRVRRLRSLDDDR
+253 PDRVCRLRSLEDEQ
-267 GEEIATADVQP
+267 GEQIPTAAVMPD
-278 GDLLAF
+278 DLLAF

-289 IAIDGKVAAGAS
+289 IAVDGKVAAGAS
-301 AVDESV
+301 AVDESA

-315 DKWAGA
+315 EKWAGA
-321 MVTAGSLNTSGRL
+321 TVTAGSLNATGRL
-334 LVTASTSGRETT
+334 VVSATTNGRATT
-346 VSRIAEMVQ
+346 ITRIAEMVQ

-365 RLADKV
+365 RLADRV
-371 CAIFVPAVITIA
+371 CAVFVPAVIAIA

-388 GWLVYGFASSG
+388 GWLGHGLLNAGSS
-399 NTWSTWAQA
+399 WETWARA

-453 RTARTAAVLLDKTGT
+453 RTARTEAVLLDKTGT
-468 LTVGKPEVSEV
+468 LTVGKPEVSQLLVSEHP
-479 LALAGPTGEV
+479 AKEV

-504 SQAVVVAARKLG
+504 SQAVVRAARQDR
-516 LEFQPVHDLHEQA
+516 LELKPVTGLHEQA

-534 GEVGGKRVELVSFSQ
+534 GQIAGARVELLSFSQ
-549 ADREGRD
+549 ALREGLE
-556 LPKHWREADGTQ
+556 LPQHWQEIDGTQ
-568 SIVLSE
+568 SVVLLDA
-574 GQAIGTIRFED
+574 QPIGSIRFED

-594 ISQLKEMKLR
+594 ISQLKSLGLR
-604 VLLATGDRQATGR
+604 VLLATGDRKSTGQR
-617 KVAASVGIAGDDIH
+617 VAAAIGIEAADVH
-631 SEMTPAGKRE
+631 CEVSPAGKQQ
-641 LVQQLAQDGQPVAM
+641 LVQQLAAGGQPVAM

-723 FVYNAIAIP
+723 FVYNVVAIP
-732 AAAFGLLGTYGPMY
+732 AAAFGLLGTYGPLY

-761 ALWLKAA
+761 ALWLKAS
-768 LKRNKAQR
+768 LKRR
-776 AFVAGSLRE
+776 ASS